1 MLMATAKTTKTTKKT
16 KKVAK
21 ARAVHAVRSNKVD
34 YNPNKMTW
42 VISALGGAILVLLA
56 VIVVTNQF

>member
-1 MLMATAKTTKTTKKT
+1 MATAKNKKTTKKV
-16 KKVAK
+16 VAT
-21 ARAVHAVRSNKVD
+21 RGTVDAVKSDKVD